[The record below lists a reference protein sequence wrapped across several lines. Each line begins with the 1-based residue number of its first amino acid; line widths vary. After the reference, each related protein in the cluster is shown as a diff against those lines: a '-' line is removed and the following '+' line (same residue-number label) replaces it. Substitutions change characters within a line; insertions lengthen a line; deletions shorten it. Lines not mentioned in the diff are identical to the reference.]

1 MSENYEILIVSDG
14 GSTME
19 DEFRAFVATSLECIL
34 DTSELVRIHSDIES
48 VSPDS
53 SVLVVYLQGESA
65 TGPGGATEILTKA
78 IESQLPV
85 LPITSGPPGR
95 LPDVIAH
102 INALDWRY
110 DRTTK
115 LSAVLRMFGLAEY
128 EIVIVSDDASTMDH
142 EFREAVLTRLRCI
155 DRSFVIRIHSDI
167 ESVSPDSSVL
177 VVYLQGKSPTGSG
190 RVTKILTEATEL
202 QLPVLPITWGPP
214 GRLPDMIAHINAWDW
229 KVDRTTVLS
238 AVPRMLGLAEFDR
251 KVFLSYARKD
261 SSPLAIQLHTAL
273 VQRQYDV
280 FLDCFSVPPGID
292 FQDRLDQDLGDKAFV
307 VLLESANVRESPWVE
322 YEVSYALAHGVSILA
337 VTFPGLAPEDLALA
351 IDDAFRVRLD
361 TSDLDSMSGK
371 LNENGL
377 RKILDRIEWDHAHA
391 LRRRRKALIG
401 SLRKS
406 LELTGHDLA
415 PVEEWTVLA
424 EKNGDRRIYSVTP
437 RRPRP
442 EDLFALCRI
451 KGRLASKMHC
461 APLGASLVHD
471 AALSASHQ
479 HLLRW
484 ISFPW
489 NFQVRA
495 VHELSLK
502 GGS

>member
-19 DEFRAFVATSLECIL
+19 DEFRAAVATSLACIL

-65 TGPGGATEILTKA
+65 TGSGGVTGILAKA
-78 IESQLPV
+78 IDSQLPV

-102 INALDWRY
+102 INALDW
-110 DRTTK
+110 K
-115 LSAVLRMFGLAEY
+115 A
-128 EIVIVSDDASTMDH
+128 
-142 EFREAVLTRLRCI
+142 
-155 DRSFVIRIHSDI
+155 
-167 ESVSPDSSVL
+167 
-177 VVYLQGKSPTGSG
+177 
-190 RVTKILTEATEL
+190 
-202 QLPVLPITWGPP
+202 
-214 GRLPDMIAHINAWDW
+214 
-229 KVDRTTVLS
+229 DRTTVLS
-238 AVPRMLGLAEFDR
+238 AVLRMLGLAEFDR
-251 KVFLSYARKD
+251 KVFLSYVRKD
-261 SSPLAIQLHTAL
+261 SSSLATQLHTAL
-273 VQRQYDV
+273 AQRQYDV
-280 FLDCFSVPPGID
+280 FLDRFSVPPGID
-292 FQDRLDQDLGDKAFV
+292 FQKRLDQDLGDKAFV
-307 VLLESANVRESPWVE
+307 VLFESENVQESRWVE
-322 YEVSYALAHGVSILA
+322 HEVSYALSHAISILA
-337 VTFPGLAPEDLALA
+337 VTLPGLAKRHLVPA
-351 IDDAFRVRLD
+351 IDDSFRVRLD
-361 TSDLDSMSGK
+361 ARDLDGK
-371 LNENGL
+371 SSELNKGGL
-377 RKILDRIEWDHAHA
+377 RKILDRIEWAHARA
-391 LRRRRKALIG
+391 LRRRRKKLIG
-401 SLRKS
+401 SLHKS

-442 EDLFALCRI
+442 KDLFDLDGV
-451 KGRLASKMHC
+451 KGRLASKMQST
-461 APLGASLVHD
+461 PLGASLVHD
-471 AALSASHQ
+471 AALSADH
-479 HLLRW
+479 HDLLEW